1 MNDRILQ
8 SMALARRENRQLG
21 VFFFDLDR
29 FKLIND
35 TQGHA
40 VGDMVLRSVA
50 QRLKKFIRAGDT
62 FARLGGDEFVIVQAD
77 PNHDPNFT
85 ILGQRI
91 LETGQRPDREGKCRR
106 RHCQTRTTPPQ
117 RGG

>member
-1 MNDRILQ
+1 V
-8 SMALARRENRQLG
+8 ALARRDNRQVG

-50 QRLKKFIRAGDT
+50 QRLKKLIREGDT
-62 FARLGGDEFVIVQAD
+62 FARLSGDEFVIIQAD

-85 ILGQRI
+85 TMGRRI
-91 LETGQRPDREGKCRR
+91 LETLGLPFQIDNREFFTTASIGVAIYPRR
-106 RHCQTRTTPPQ
+106 
-117 RGG
+117 